1 MIVRSMKDYRG
12 LWTMMDHHG
21 LSWAI
26 MGYYGLSWIL
36 DYHCIIMDRD
46 YYGITGNFLNRG
58 FWTIMVYHGL
68 SRIMDCHGLSWIIVD
83 DCDYRW

>member
-1 MIVRSMKDYRG
+1 MDCAG
-12 LWTMMDHHG
+12 L
-21 LSWAI
+21 WAI
-26 MGYYGLSWIL
+26 MGYYGLLWIL